1 MLNSDA
7 VRDAFEVNFSMW
19 DDNEDIELLLEGSLD
34 DIVRG
39 RSLELELDKLAMN
52 IDGEE
57 LFKVTGNVV
66 VGPLD
71 GEVTSTVQKET
82 AFFEMTEEEWLE
94 IAYMIDDE
102 YGGLLNYL
110 SYLWW

>member
-1 MLNSDA
+1 M
-7 VRDAFEVNFSMW
+7 
-19 DDNEDIELLLEGSLD
+19 
-34 DIVRG
+34 
-39 RSLELELDKLAMN
+39 
-52 IDGEE
+52 
-57 LFKVTGNVV
+57 

>member
-1 MLNSDA
+1 MEEQESLLRMKYMLNSDA

-71 GEVTSTVQKET
+71 GEVTSTVQRKRRS
-82 AFFEMTEEEWLE
+82 LR
-94 IAYMIDDE
+94 
-102 YGGLLNYL
+102 
-110 SYLWW
+110 